1 MMTMNNLFHYSS
13 RYTNIEDVHFHIPY
27 VIVLVNGR
35 NLSGNG
41 IRGAIPSPLGTIT
54 SLQVL

>member
-1 MMTMNNLFHYSS
+1 MFIILLH
-13 RYTNIEDVHFHIPY
+13 D
-27 VIVLVNGR
+27 R